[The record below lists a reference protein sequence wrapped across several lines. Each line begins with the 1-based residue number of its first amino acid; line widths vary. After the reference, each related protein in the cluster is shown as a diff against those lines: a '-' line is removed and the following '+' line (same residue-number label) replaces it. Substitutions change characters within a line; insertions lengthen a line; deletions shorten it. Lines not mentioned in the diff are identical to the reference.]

1 MSADGESGAKALNA
15 SRMNKSAVEIDD
27 AVMAAWQACRE
38 SGGDEMPWLALGY
51 ESKKLLKLLGTGV
64 KGGYASLRPHLA
76 EDTVTYGAFRV
87 SCDGASRFVFVAS
100 IGPHAGGMVKGR
112 ATAHTQSVENALEGT
127 TRWEYG
133 KVVKVHN
140 GKELLDIDLDNGQ
153 TFDVFD
159 AMA

>member
-1 MSADGESGAKALNA
+1 MADGESGAKALNA

-127 TRWEYG
+127 TLSIQLAESEDFETAAVTE
-133 KVVKVHN
+133 KLSK
-140 GKELLDIDLDNGQ
+140 
-153 TFDVFD
+153 
-159 AMA
+159 AMRANVSL